1 MAVAHILSE
10 SVVFYYGGAMTI
22 GIFLVILIILF
33 QVIYNPLYSALYSSS
48 WALQLMVG
56 IGNGGWCHSCN
67 GSIELTYC
75 LIWNYHLDY
84 GTFEDY
90 KRFALE
96 KSSISNI
103 LKLLQLQYIP
113 LAKGFLSVNRD
124 LYLLCFFF
132 VLFSDDSI
140 TVVDWQCCVPL
151 ATVTKSNLSLAWCY
165 VIQVILYQ
173 LYAAFPHES

>member
-1 MAVAHILSE
+1 MEYLK
-10 SVVFYYGGAMTI
+10 
-22 GIFLVILIILF
+22 II
-33 QVIYNPLYSALYSSS
+33 
-48 WALQLMVG
+48 
-56 IGNGGWCHSCN
+56 C
-67 GSIELTYC
+67 E
-75 LIWNYHLDY
+75 
-84 GTFEDY
+84 
-90 KRFALE
+90 FALE

-132 VLFSDDSI
+132 LFSDDSI

-151 ATVTKSNLSLAWCY
+151 ATVTKSNLSLALCY

>member
-1 MAVAHILSE
+1 MVVGAIL
-10 SVVFYYGGAMTI
+10 VMVR
-22 GIFLVILIILF
+22 
-33 QVIYNPLYSALYSSS
+33 SSS
-48 WALQLMVG
+48 
-56 IGNGGWCHSCN
+56 
-67 GSIELTYC
+67 LTV
-75 LIWNYHLDY
+75 LFETTIWIMEYLKIIC
-84 GTFEDY
+84 E
-90 KRFALE
+90 FALE

-151 ATVTKSNLSLAWCY
+151 ATVTKSNLSLA
-165 VIQVILYQ
+165 
-173 LYAAFPHES
+173 